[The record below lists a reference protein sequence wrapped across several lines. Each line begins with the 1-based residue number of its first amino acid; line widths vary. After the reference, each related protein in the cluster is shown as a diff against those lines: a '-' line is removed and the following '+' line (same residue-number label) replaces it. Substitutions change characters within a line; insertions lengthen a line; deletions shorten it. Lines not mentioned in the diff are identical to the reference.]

1 MVVMM
6 TQVNINGIDVTS
18 KIINYEYER
27 SYGDAIATTDIEVVK
42 TISNLLTLDTGQ
54 TVTIYRGW
62 VTSTDE
68 LIFNGYIES
77 FEPEGGTI
85 KIICKDKLWDLVRK
99 EVTHTYDSAIDT
111 SAGVIS
117 EIFKDLVTTYGGLT
131 VGSGSTT
138 VQDSGIVILLN
149 KFVCNHA
156 DIMERCKAL
165 AKILDWQF
173 YYRADTNKVYFEPKG
188 FTSNSTILT
197 VGSNIMKVPKWTYD
211 NTEMV
216 NDLTVVGAF
225 QEIETTES
233 GQIGVTAGYTIS
245 YAKIDFKP
253 ISVKVY
259 NDNNNPPTTLKVG
272 GIPESSTTYDYYVDI
287 NESAVGPDYKYRIMP
302 YSNFALNSF
311 MEIRYSHAVPIPIHM
326 TNEASISQYGQFKKT
341 ITYKDLRGISDA
353 ENRGANYLVRYS
365 SPFIYT
371 TLKVKNIST
380 YNLKVGD
387 MIRVV
392 DNISAPTVDRLMVVS
407 RARIRWPA
415 DYDELVVGDKAWRL
429 AEWQSSVE
437 ERLKRMAEEEFANQD
452 LITELITAD
461 NTIAN
466 SLNVAPRYR
475 KILTQDYNVANN
487 IMIWNNVDHGIWGS
501 DKWGVSADAFSSE
514 ANHFI
519 QQYKNT
525 YNEEFYDTD
534 FKDTSTTADWDTTN
548 EWLRWY

>member
-1 MVVMM
+1 
-6 TQVNINGIDVTS
+6 
-18 KIINYEYER
+18 
-27 SYGDAIATTDIEVVK
+27 
-42 TISNLLTLDTGQ
+42 
-54 TVTIYRGW
+54 
-62 VTSTDE
+62 
-68 LIFNGYIES
+68 
-77 FEPEGGTI
+77 
-85 KIICKDKLWDLVRK
+85 
-99 EVTHTYDSAIDT
+99 
-111 SAGVIS
+111 
-117 EIFKDLVTTYGGLT
+117 
-131 VGSGSTT
+131 
-138 VQDSGIVILLN
+138 
-149 KFVCNHA
+149 
-156 DIMERCKAL
+156 
-165 AKILDWQF
+165 
-173 YYRADTNKVYFEPKG
+173 
-188 FTSNSTILT
+188 
-197 VGSNIMKVPKWTYD
+197 
-211 NTEMV
+211 
-216 NDLTVVGAF
+216 
-225 QEIETTES
+225 
-233 GQIGVTAGYTIS
+233 
-245 YAKIDFKP
+245 
-253 ISVKVY
+253 
-259 NDNNNPPTTLKVG
+259 
-272 GIPESSTTYDYYVDI
+272 
-287 NESAVGPDYKYRIMP
+287 
-302 YSNFALNSF
+302 
-311 MEIRYSHAVPIPIHM
+311 
-326 TNEASISQYGQFKKT
+326 
-341 ITYKDLRGISDA
+341 
-353 ENRGANYLVRYS
+353 
-365 SPFIYT
+365 
-371 TLKVKNIST
+371 
-380 YNLKVGD
+380 